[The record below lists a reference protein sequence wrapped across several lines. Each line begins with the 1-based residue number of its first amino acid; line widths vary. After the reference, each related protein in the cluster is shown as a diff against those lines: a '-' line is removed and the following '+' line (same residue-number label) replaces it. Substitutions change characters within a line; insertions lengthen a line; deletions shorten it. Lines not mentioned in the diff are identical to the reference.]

1 MSGKLIV
8 GSMPIGNIDD
18 ITIRMIN
25 AFKDCDIIL
34 SDNPSYMAEQ
44 ILKKYNI
51 EKEIVLLNSENSGYA
66 DENQIQLMESYIENN
81 KSVLLISSEGQVA
94 ISDPG
99 VQFIQRCITKKLN
112 YEVLPGPSSS
122 ISAFVYSGLSSG
134 RLFIHPTVEKDEVDP
149 KFGLIRNMSHP
160 VAVHIW
166 SKDLPKALK
175 YINHNFK
182 WINDDG
188 LTIANRVV
196 SICCDISMPNNFMVM
211 DWCDKIINNK
221 DIIKIGE
228 DTLIT
233 LIFSDVI
240 HIDECDHHMCNAIRS
255 LV

>member
-1 MSGKLIV
+1 MSAKLIV

-44 ILKKYNI
+44 ILEKYNI
-51 EKEIVLLNSENSGYA
+51 EKEIVILKSENSGYA
-66 DENQIQLMESYIENN
+66 DESQLNLMEHSIRNN
-81 KSVLLISSEGQVA
+81 KSVLLIASEGQVA

-99 VQFIQRCITKKLN
+99 VQFIQRCISKKLD

-122 ISAFVYSGLSSG
+122 VTSFVYSGLSSG
-134 RLFIHPTVEKDEVDP
+134 RLFIHPTVERNDVEE
-149 KFGLIRNMSHP
+149 KFYQIKSMSYP

-166 SKDLPKALK
+166 SKDLDVVLQ
-175 YINHNFK
+175 YINSHFK
-182 WINDDG
+182 WKNDDG
-188 LTIANRVV
+188 KVIANRIL
-196 SICCDISMPNNFMVM
+196 SICCNMSMDNHFMII
-211 DWCDKIINNK
+211 DWCDKISLHK
-221 DIIKIGE
+221 DLSKIKN

-233 LIFSDVI
+233 LVFGDTLHVE
-240 HIDECDHHMCNAIRS
+240 DCDHHLCNSTRA